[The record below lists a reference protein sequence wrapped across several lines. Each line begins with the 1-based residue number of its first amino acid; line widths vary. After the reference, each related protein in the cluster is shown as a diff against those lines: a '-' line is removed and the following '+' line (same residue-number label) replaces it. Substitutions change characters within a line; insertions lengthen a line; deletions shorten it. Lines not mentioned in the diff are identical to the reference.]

1 MSKIVTAIRRLRS
14 SNMGTQGV
22 LILPDGVFC
31 NTLEL
36 PWRDNV
42 RKRSCIP
49 LGEYD
54 VEIRTSPKFGQVYEV
69 KMVPDRS
76 YILTHSGNL
85 AGDIEKGYLSHV
97 EGCILLGSYWG
108 VINKQLALLNSRPT
122 VRRFMEKMNKQAFR
136 LRMED
141 ERCGSS

>member
-1 MSKIVTAIRRLRS
+1 
-14 SNMGTQGV
+14 MGTQGV
-22 LILPDGVFC
+22 LILPSGVFC

-36 PWRDNV
+36 PWRDNI

-108 VINKQLALLNSRPT
+108 VINKQLARLPASIVATVLPPLPPPAVLGCKILVCVLFPSR
-122 VRRFMEKMNKQAFR
+122 
-136 LRMED
+136 
-141 ERCGSS
+141 